1 MNKRKSKSPS
11 GVKPVKCIRTEEN
24 RESVEEDQAED
35 VVQLLQDS
43 RGQNISSVG
52 GVIESISLRN
62 FMCHQSLGVHLGP
75 NVNFIS
81 GSNGSGKSAV
91 LTALIAGLGGKA
103 TVTNRGASLKG
114 FVKNGESSADIIIK
128 LRNKGADAYKGDVYG
143 DCISVEQHI
152 SSDGSRTCKLKS
164 KTGHLVS
171 NKREELT
178 SILDHFNIQ
187 VDNPVSIL
195 NQEMSKQFLQS
206 KSEADKYRFF
216 MKATLLEQ
224 MKRDYIHIK
233 QTKAVTRDQ
242 VDKQEEGLK
251 NLKQEYL
258 QKKERHQNLS
268 ALREM
273 KKNLENLQHKMAWC
287 LVNEKERQVQQ
298 LKEQIESEESNDKL
312 EEQLTKCQNK
322 VMQAERRCQEI
333 QQRLDAT
340 KDQEES
346 LLEDSCRLKEDM
358 KRRSK
363 TQKGQEVA
371 VFRAENKLKQL
382 EKEKSLLQERIKSLR
397 SSGQKSRNPEF
408 LKGQKKMGS
417 LRKALEEQEAEG
429 EALNQQIKEKQKAV
443 FKGREEYDKL
453 RLEEKNIQVTIDS
466 KQKRRNQLM
475 ASRSNRIKRFGDR
488 MPELLESI
496 DKAHAQGRF
505 VKKPVGPLGSCITL
519 KDPSLVLA
527 VENCLGGLV
536 KTFCCDNH
544 KDEKVLQELMS
555 RYFPKESRPQIIVSP
570 FSDRMYNVKGR
581 SVSHPEFPS
590 VLDTLVIP
598 NPVVANCLIDMR
610 SIETVLVI
618 KDNNRA
624 RQVMQQGRPPRNCRE
639 AFTGD
644 GDHVYPNRYY
654 STENNRSKYLGGDLE
669 TEIRLIESEL
679 ENAKAQLE
687 RFQMHSRS
695 VTKDTQQKDT
705 DLQSVIV
712 KWKKNQGTVNQL
724 KAQVVELENAEDT
737 QTDDIS
743 TLEDEASEIV
753 QKIEQQTKDVNEAK
767 KKLEEEEKLMKDSDS
782 KYQDVRKRLEAMEEE
797 TEPLKEELH
806 RAEADAI
813 KLNQTLK
820 RLESKHKE
828 HQDNIQS
835 MQSELAI
842 KEAELQEVLAQ
853 AQVICPE
860 RQQVNRTA
868 KSIDLEMTRLR
879 SSISSLESSQGSQEQ
894 IIREYLEAHENY
906 KNNAN
911 QVRDLRR
918 FVSRLD
924 YIVNDRQVRY
934 NTMRRSLS
942 VRCKLY
948 FNNYLAE
955 LHCCG
960 SMKFDHNNETLSLS
974 VNPPGSEDDDI
985 NDVRTLS
992 GGERSFSTLCFIL
1005 SLWEITES
1013 PFRCLDEFDVY
1024 MDMHNRRISMDLLLG
1039 LSERQLQRQFIY
1051 ITPQSTSALP
1061 KSSRIAIH
1069 MLADPERGPNQENH
1083 EEEEQ

>member
-1 MNKRKSKSPS
+1 MNKRKSRSPS
-11 GVKPVKCIRTEEN
+11 GVKPIKCIRTEEN
-24 RESVEEDQAED
+24 RERVEEDQAED

-346 LLEDSCRLKEDM
+346 LLEESCRLKEDM

-610 SIETVLVI
+610 SIET
-618 KDNNRA
+618 DNNRA

-669 TEIRLIESEL
+669 TEIRFTHNLCSSLIESEL

-767 KKLEEEEKLMKDSDS
+767 KKLEEEERLMKDSDS

-842 KEAELQEVLAQ
+842 KEAELQVVSTEVLAQ

-879 SSISSLESSQGSQEQ
+879 SSISSLEGSQGSQEQ
-894 IIREYLEAHENY
+894 IIRYGGSSNCRPSI
-906 KNNAN
+906 AN
-911 QVRDLRR
+911 MTPQSPL
-918 FVSRLD
+918 L
-924 YIVNDRQVRY
+924 
-934 NTMRRSLS
+934 
-942 VRCKLY
+942 
-948 FNNYLAE
+948 
-955 LHCCG
+955 CC
-960 SMKFDHNNETLSLS
+960 
-974 VNPPGSEDDDI
+974 GSEDDDI

-1069 MLADPERGPNQENH
+1069 MLADPERGPNQENN